1 MQKYIKQILE
11 NLDIIKIYNQQLL
24 DSTVVSGIK
33 YNSKEITNGDIFV
46 CLSGQHTDGNLF
58 ISEAVSK
65 GAAAIITQK
74 DVSVKLT
81 CPVIVVSDVNSA
93 LAQISNNFYDYP
105 SKKVLLIGVTGT
117 NGKTT
122 ICYLLE
128 SIFLSAGYK
137 TGVIGTI
144 NYRYNNKI
152 FPSVH
157 TTPFSSDLQKI
168 LYDMVLEKVEV
179 VIMEVSSHS
188 LVQKRV
194 EGCEFDI
201 AIFTNLS
208 EEHLDY
214 HRTMDEYFE
223 AKSLLFKNMIEQKKD
238 IFYTSNLG
246 RKVCIINYDDAY
258 GKKLLDLCSIKD
270 ILLFSINHKNRTKN
284 VKYPIFTAA
293 NIKYTSSAT
302 EFEIINSFN
311 KVKIYSHLIGRFNVE
326 NILASFVAAYSQKID
341 FEFIIEGI
349 KKVKSIPGRLEK
361 VDIPADYTVII
372 DYAHTPDA
380 LEKVLLLLKSI
391 PHKKLIVVFG
401 CGGDRD
407 RSKRPLMGSVA
418 TTLADYVIVTSDNP
432 RTEDPNKII
441 LDIELGIKRAGNTN
455 YEIIPDRKEAIFKAL
470 SLGSS
475 GDIILLAG
483 KGHENYQI
491 IGTQKIHFDEREIV
505 REFFNKK

>member
-1 MQKYIKQILE
+1 MQKYIKQIIE
-11 NLDIIKIYNQQLL
+11 NLDIVKMYNQELL
-24 DSTVVSGIK
+24 DTTVVSGIK
-33 YNSKEITNGDIFV
+33 YNSKEVSNGDIFV
-46 CLSGQHTDGNLF
+46 CFSGEHTDGNLF
-58 ISEAVSK
+58 INEAISK
-65 GAAAIITQK
+65 GAVAIVTQK
-74 DVSVKLT
+74 EVVEKPR
-81 CPVIVVSDVNSA
+81 CPVIIVADINSA
-93 LAQISNNFYDYP
+93 LAQISNNFYDHP

-128 SIFLSAGYK
+128 SIFSTAGYK

-152 FPSVH
+152 FPSTH

-168 LYDMVLEKVEV
+168 LYDMVSDKVEV

-208 EEHLDY
+208 VEHLDY
-214 HRTMDEYFE
+214 HHTMHEYFE
-223 AKSLLFKNMIEQKKD
+223 AKSLLFRNISGQKKEV
-238 IFYTSNLG
+238 FHTSNLG
-246 RKVCIINYDDAY
+246 RKVCVINYEDAY
-258 GKKLLDLCSIKD
+258 GRKLVDLCSIKD
-270 ILLFSINHKNRTKN
+270 ILLYSINNKNKN
-284 VKYPIFTAA
+284 KDNKYPTFTAT

-302 EFEIINSFN
+302 EFEISNGFN
-311 KVKIYSHLIGRFNVE
+311 KTKIYSHLIGRFNVE

-341 FEFIIEGI
+341 LEIITEGI
-349 KKVKSIPGRLEK
+349 KKVKCIPGRLEK
-361 VDIPADYTVII
+361 VDVPTDYSVII

-380 LEKVLLLLKSI
+380 LEKVLLILKNI

-407 RSKRPLMGSVA
+407 RSKRPLMGSIA
-418 TTLADYVIVTSDNP
+418 TSLADYVIVTSDNP

-441 LDIELGIKRAGNTN
+441 LDIELGIKKSGNTN
-455 YEIIPDRKEAIFKAL
+455 YEIIPDRKDAILKAL
-470 SLGSS
+470 SFASN

-483 KGHENYQI
+483 KGHEDYQI

-505 REFFNKK
+505 REFFTTR